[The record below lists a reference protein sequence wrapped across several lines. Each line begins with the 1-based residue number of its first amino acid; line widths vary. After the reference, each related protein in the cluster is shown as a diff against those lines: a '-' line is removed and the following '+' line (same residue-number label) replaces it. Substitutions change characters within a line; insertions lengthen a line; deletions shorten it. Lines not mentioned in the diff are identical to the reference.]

1 MGDTRFLEP
10 VSHPLEPSSAQVD
23 SVLGTYLHGLFEN
36 DAVRAAFVR
45 TLFDRAGLDRPQV
58 PAAEASPYDRAAD
71 LLETHV
77 DEEWLDGTVPGW
89 GSMNESTLADEVTA
103 HAEETEYPQVFEDT
117 TGSHDHDGHAHGR
130 AGGTRDL
137 SEAML
142 SQAEAELDDLETRDT
157 EDVLEQAR
165 ELTEKRHADESSE
178 TE

>member
-1 MGDTRFLEP
+1 MGYACP
-10 VSHPLEPSSAQVD
+10 VCGDPQSDDVHLANH
-23 SVLGTYLHGLFEN
+23 L
-36 DAVRAAFVR
+36 AFTALSR
-45 TLFDRAGLDRPQV
+45 GGD
-58 PAAEASPYDRAAD
+58 
-71 LLETHV
+71 H
-77 DEEWLDGTVPGW
+77 EEWLDGTVPEW